1 MESLHFNLVCSC
13 LICGLKSIVIGSH
26 GFDSVWPQIRS
37 RAFRNSWC
45 SWSHCCHD
53 GGMVVLMAGNAFFC
67 SFQFCRDFCLFQC
80 GICGQVTKF
89 RECRTTLNLPRKPQP
104 RKFVEN
110 LRLKHFQC
118 YTSAHI
124 VVCPLGDDIL
134 FTDASKQDIN
144 DWGWSWGVGTVVMVF
159 RQHWITV
166 SFYLC
171 LCSNLRN
178 CL

>member
-1 MESLHFNLVCSC
+1 M
-13 LICGLKSIVIGSH
+13 
-26 GFDSVWPQIRS
+26 
-37 RAFRNSWC
+37 
-45 SWSHCCHD
+45 
-53 GGMVVLMAGNAFFC
+53 LMAGNAFFC

-104 RKFVEN
+104 GKFVEN

-118 YTSAHI
+118 HTSAHI

-144 DWGWSWGVGTVVMVF
+144 ERKWHIIAVTEAEAEVLGPWSWYFGSIGSLCHFICACAATSVIVCKNIVHATCNIFHRFWVQVSCLNLNWSGTVV
-159 RQHWITV
+159 
-166 SFYLC
+166 
-171 LCSNLRN
+171 
-178 CL
+178 